1 MCERELP
8 PKNRRGVPF
17 ESLASDAEASRP
29 RKLCEEA
36 PQNAARAP
44 HRSPLASN
52 TLSNARKSKR
62 GAKRCAHRQRKAV
75 ASRDAIF
82 QQHQSPMKAAKLITA
97 LALLGLH
104 GAAGDD
110 LCAPAS
116 TSAARRVYAVAR
128 PRRAP
133 RIVFLTLG
141 HRRRHRRHRPRRRRP
156 RRPCRAGGYGVKFN
170 VPSKP
175 GTLQTESKSGAAS
188 AAHRLRSGLPV
199 DRTTPRRLAV
209 GPVTRGLPAG
219 CPGAP
224 SNT

>member
-17 ESLASDAEASRP
+17 ESLASDADASRP

-36 PQNAARAP
+36 SQNAARAP

-62 GAKRCAHRQRKAV
+62 GAKRCAHRQKKQSPPATQ
-75 ASRDAIF
+75 SSSDT
-82 QQHQSPMKAAKLITA
+82 SPMKAAKLITA

-116 TSAARRVYAVAR
+116 TSAARRVYPVA
-128 PRRAP
+128 RRAP
-133 RIVFLTLG
+133 RTAPPRSGL
-141 HRRRHRRHRPRRRRP
+141 RRPLPRLRPRRRRP
-156 RRPCRAGGYGVKFN
+156 RRPCRAGAPQRRSKFN
-170 VPSKP
+170 
-175 GTLQTESKSGAAS
+175 GAFK
-188 AAHRLRSGLPV
+188 
-199 DRTTPRRLAV
+199 
-209 GPVTRGLPAG
+209 TRDIA
-219 CPGAP
+219 
-224 SNT
+224 N